1 MATKKNTAKSRFRD
15 GAPPPKT
22 IKYRGITLTRN
33 DSGDYTS
40 GYNFPYIYTYP
51 HSNSDLW
58 EAEVQ
63 VGSGCRGG
71 LCYEKSYSS
80 AISISPQKA
89 IDLALDDALEALS
102 DHILELTKDKK
113 ALLNIKKG
121 K

>member
-1 MATKKNTAKSRFRD
+1 MATKKKTNKNRFRD

-33 DSGDYTS
+33 DSGEYTS
-40 GYNFPYIYTYP
+40 GYDFPYIYAYP
-51 HSNSDLW
+51 NSDLW

-63 VGSGCRGG
+63 VGSGGG
-71 LCYEKSYSS
+71 SRSTT
-80 AISISPQKA
+80 AGSPQKA
-89 IDLALDDALEALS
+89 IDLALGDALAALS
-102 DHILELTKDKK
+102 ERILELTKDKK

>member
-1 MATKKNTAKSRFRD
+1 MATKKKTTKSRFRD
-15 GAPPPKT
+15 AAAPPKT

-40 GYNFPYIYTYP
+40 GYNFPYIYTYSHP
-51 HSNSDLW
+51 NSDLW

-71 LCYEKSYSS
+71 LCYEK
-80 AISISPQKA
+80 SPQKA

>member
-1 MATKKNTAKSRFRD
+1 MTKKKTTKSRFRD
-15 GAPPPKT
+15 AAAPPKT

-40 GYNFPYIYTYP
+40 GYNFPYIYTYSHP
-51 HSNSDLW
+51 NSDLW

-89 IDLALDDALEALS
+89 IDLALDDALDALS